1 MADFGGEM
9 RFTYNATPLVLRAAI
24 SYNPSRFEIE
34 GMANQD
40 NSVSRTLKPTAY
52 NFEVTF
58 EDGRDVDWDAVMLGG
73 PYNVTVVEDT
83 TGTIHMW
90 SGASFTGRPSVNRES
105 GEVTGIAG
113 ISRSYRK
120 TNA

>member
-9 RFTYNATPLVLRAAI
+9 RFTFNASPLVLRAAI
-24 SYNPSRFEIE
+24 SYNPTRFEFE

-40 NSVSRTLKPTAY
+40 NSVSRTVKPTAY

-58 EDGRDVDWDAVMLGG
+58 EDGADVDWDAVMLGG

-83 TGTIHMW
+83 TGTLHMW
-90 SGASFTGRPSVNRES
+90 TGSQFTGRPSVNRES
-105 GEVTGIAG
+105 GEVSGIAG
-113 ISRSYRK
+113 IARSYRK

>member
-9 RFTYNATPLVLRAAI
+9 RFTFNARPLVMRAAI
-24 SYNPSRFEIE
+24 SYNPTRFEFE

-40 NSVSRTLKPTAY
+40 NSPSRTMKPTAY

-58 EDGRDVDWDAVMLGG
+58 EDAADVDWDAVMLGG

-83 TGTIHMW
+83 TGTLHMW
-90 SGASFTGRPSVNRES
+90 TKAQFTGRPSVNRES
-105 GEVTGIAG
+105 GEVSGIAG
-113 ISRSYRK
+113 IARSYKK
-120 TNA
+120 TGV

>member
-9 RFTYNATPLVLRAAI
+9 RFTFNASPIVLRAAI
-24 SYNPSRFEIE
+24 SYNPAKYEIE
-34 GMANQD
+34 GMTNQD
-40 NSVSRTLKPTAY
+40 GSVSRTLKPSAY
-52 NFEVTF
+52 TFEVTF
-58 EDGRDVDWDAVMLGG
+58 EDGRDIDWDAVMLGG

-105 GEVTGIAG
+105 GEVSGIAG
-113 ISRSYRK
+113 IARSYRK

>member
-9 RFTYNATPLVLRAAI
+9 RFTYNAQPIVLRAAI
-24 SYNPSRFEIE
+24 SYNPARFEIE

-58 EDGRDVDWDAVMLGG
+58 EDGADYDWDAIMLGG
-73 PYNVTVVEDT
+73 PYNISVIEDT
-83 TGTIHMW
+83 IGTLHMW
-90 SGASFTGRPSVNRES
+90 SGASFTGRPSVNREN
-105 GEVTGIAG
+105 GEVSGIAG
-113 ISRSYRK
+113 IARSYRK
-120 TNA
+120 TAA